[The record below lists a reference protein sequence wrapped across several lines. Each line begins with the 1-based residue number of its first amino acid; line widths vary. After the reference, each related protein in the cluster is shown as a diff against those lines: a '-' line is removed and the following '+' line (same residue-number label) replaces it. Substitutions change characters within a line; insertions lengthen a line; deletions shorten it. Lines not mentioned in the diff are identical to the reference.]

1 MKNIVIFILAF
12 CLGISSIHAQISDF
26 KTIDFTKA
34 DNMVKLNKDASLD
47 NMPLLVHNLTNRLD
61 TDIEKFRAIYTW
73 VCYNISGDYKQHNK
87 VSKKREEFK
96 NDSLGY
102 IKWNNEFKKDAFK
115 KLLKYKKS
123 MCTGYAYLIKEMC
136 FIANIDCEIVDGY
149 GRSFET
155 NVEALESLNHS
166 WNAVKLNNKWYLCDA
181 TWSSGYMLNGY
192 IFIKDYNDG
201 YFLTDPILFAKNHFP
216 IQKKWFLNDTL
227 KSNKFEVSPIVY
239 GETFKRKVIPVSP
252 SKLNSKVEKNDAIE
266 FSFKTLKTTSL
277 DDISLIQISGSVK
290 KSYKIFDLKNEK
302 GSISFKYKFKRK
314 GMYDV
319 HLKIENDIVATY
331 TLEVT
336 KT

>member
-1 MKNIVIFILAF
+1 MKNTVVFIFVF
-12 CLGISSIHAQISDF
+12 YLGITHAQISDF

-34 DNMVKLNKDASLD
+34 DNIVTLNKDASLE
-47 NMPLLVHNLTNRLD
+47 NLPLLVYNLTHKLD
-61 TDIEKFRAIYTW
+61 TDVEKFRAIYTW
-73 VCYNISGDYKQHNK
+73 VCYNISGDYKQHHK
-87 VSKKREEFK
+87 VSKKREELK
-96 NDSLGY
+96 TDSLGY
-102 IKWNNEFKKDAFK
+102 IKWNDEFKKVAFK
-115 KLLKYKKS
+115 KLLKHKKT

-136 FIANIDCEIVDGY
+136 FIANIESEIVDGY

-181 TWSSGYMLNGY
+181 TWSSGYMINGS
-192 IFIKDYNDG
+192 FFVKDYNDG

-216 IQKKWFLNDTL
+216 IQKKWFLNETL
-227 KSNKFEVSPIVY
+227 KSNTFEVSPIVY
-239 GETFKRKVIPVSP
+239 GETFKQKVIPVSP
-252 SKLNSKVEKNDAIE
+252 SKLNSKVKKNDAIE

-277 DDISLIQISGSVK
+277 DDISLIQISGSSK

-314 GMYDV
+314 GVFDV
-319 HLKIENDIVATY
+319 HLKVKNDIVATY